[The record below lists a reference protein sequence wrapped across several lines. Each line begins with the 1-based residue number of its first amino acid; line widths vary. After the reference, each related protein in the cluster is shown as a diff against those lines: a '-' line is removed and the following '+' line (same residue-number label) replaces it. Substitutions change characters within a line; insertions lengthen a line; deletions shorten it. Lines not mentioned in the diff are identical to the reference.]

1 MSMRRGAR
9 AHPLHAGK
17 NIAAWLCDSMLEV
30 HEAMAGGPRA
40 GGFGSKVSM
49 QIIRPRL
56 HCGQSH
62 SDTPVS
68 RS

>member
-1 MSMRRGAR
+1 MRRGAR
-9 AHPLHAGK
+9 THPLHAAK
-17 NIAAWLCDSMLEV
+17 NIAACLCESMLDV
-30 HEAMAGGPRA
+30 HEAVAGGPR
-40 GGFGSKVSM
+40 GSDFGSKVSM